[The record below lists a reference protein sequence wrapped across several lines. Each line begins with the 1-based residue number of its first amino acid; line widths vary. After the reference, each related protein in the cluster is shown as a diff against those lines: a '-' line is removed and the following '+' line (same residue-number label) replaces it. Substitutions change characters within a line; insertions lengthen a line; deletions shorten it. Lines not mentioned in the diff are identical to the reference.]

1 VAHVRACVQ
10 DAQVSPPAAQVDASE
25 TPADDAEQWPLHV
38 RLSNGAVH
46 GVDFVVS
53 ATGVTPSTA
62 WLPAELQRDP
72 GSASTLALP

>member
-1 VAHVRACVQ
+1 MCAGHPCGI
-10 DAQVSPPAAQVDASE
+10 AAVQVDASE
-25 TPADDAEQWPLHV
+25 SPDDDAEQWPLHV

-62 WLPAELQRDP
+62 WLPAQLQRDP
-72 GSASTLALP
+72 GSDSMVISP